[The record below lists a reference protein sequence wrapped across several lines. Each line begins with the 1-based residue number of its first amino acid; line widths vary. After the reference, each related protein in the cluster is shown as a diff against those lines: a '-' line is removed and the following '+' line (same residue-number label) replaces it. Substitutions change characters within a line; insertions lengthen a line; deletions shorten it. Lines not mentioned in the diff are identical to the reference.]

1 METPIT
7 QRVKFLIKYLIKKD
21 IAGSQ
26 EEIGA
31 LFGIKSKSQVSMLVN
46 NKLNND
52 TFLNF
57 LLTFAPEIDRN
68 WLYNESVTEPFLKEN
83 EKTIKK
89 VEQIEQPKETNLE
102 KVIKE
107 LENNIQLLQKDVKY
121 HADIADSRLQTINIQ
136 NKYIDNL
143 EAQLQKK

>member
-1 METPIT
+1 MNTEIPIT
-7 QRVKFLIKYLIKKD
+7 QRVKFLIKYLIRKG

-57 LLTFAPEIDRN
+57 LLTLAPEIDRN
-68 WLYNESVTEPFLKEN
+68 WLYNEAVTEPFLKEN
-83 EKTIKK
+83 EKDLKK
-89 VEQIEQPKETNLE
+89 VEQIKQPKETNLE
-102 KVIKE
+102 RVIKE
-107 LENNIQLLQKDVKY
+107 LENNIQLLQKDVRY
-121 HADIADSRLQTINIQ
+121 YADIADSRLQTINVQ
-136 NKYIDNL
+136 
-143 EAQLQKK
+143 QKLIESYEQIKK

>member
-7 QRVKFLIKYLIKKD
+7 QRVKFLIKYLVKKGV
-21 IAGSQ
+21 AGSQ

-31 LFGIKSKSQVSMLVN
+31 LYGIKSKSQVSMLVN

-57 LLTFAPEIDRN
+57 LLTLAPEIDRK

-83 EKTIKK
+83 EKELKK

-107 LENNIQLLQKDVKY
+107 LENNIQLLKKDVKY
-121 HADIADSRLQTINIQ
+121 FADMADSRLQTINVQ
-136 NKYIDNL
+136 NKLIETYEN
-143 EAQLQKK
+143 QLNK

>member
-7 QRVKFLIKYLIKKD
+7 QRVKFLIKYLVKKGV
-21 IAGSQ
+21 AGSQ

-31 LFGIKSKSQVSMLVN
+31 LYGIKSKSQVSMLVN

-57 LLTFAPEIDRN
+57 ILTLAPEIDRN

-83 EKTIKK
+83 ENKLKK

-102 KVIKE
+102 KVIRE

-121 HADIADSRLQTINIQ
+121 YADMADSRLQTINVQ
-136 NKYIDNL
+136 NKLIETYEN
-143 EAQLQKK
+143 QLNK